1 MGAGQTAPVLPFLLY
16 PLACALL
23 CLLVRAGLDDREL
36 EIALLRHQLRVLTRR
51 GKRTRYGP
59 ADRAFFAAVSR
70 FLPRQGWRVPGRPR
84 HSQALAQAARGQ
96 EGPKAAPPPR
106 TWRSLVAT
114 SRTMR
119 LRPWGQEAGSDSSST
134 QAAPARLPV
143 PSPSATRSPV

>member
-70 FLPRQGWRVPGRPR
+70 FLPRQRWRVPGRPR

-106 TWRSLVAT
+106 TSPHRSGP
-114 SRTMR
+114 SR
-119 LRPWGQEAGSDSSST
+119 AD
-134 QAAPARLPV
+134 
-143 PSPSATRSPV
+143 PSHAKGEP